1 MINNTLHASV
11 KESDTSLINRQSYL

>member
-11 KESDTSLINRQSYL
+11 KESDTSLIKRQSYL